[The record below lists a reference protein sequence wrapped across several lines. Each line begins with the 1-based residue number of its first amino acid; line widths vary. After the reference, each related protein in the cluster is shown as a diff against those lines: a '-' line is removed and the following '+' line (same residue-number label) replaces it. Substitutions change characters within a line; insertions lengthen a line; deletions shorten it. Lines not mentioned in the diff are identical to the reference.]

1 MENNIIDNFKR
12 LKDEMEQKGYSK
24 EYQLNILI
32 PLFENILDSM
42 QDLLKSEQDKY
53 DDFVA
58 KFQFLRAVNQVDA
71 DDKERFYEAERFTKN
86 TLEFLAIK
94 GKETADGLNEILQS
108 CINEDK

>member
-1 MENNIIDNFKR
+1 MEIKTIKSFQR

-24 EYQLNILI
+24 EYQLNILV
-32 PLFENILDSM
+32 PLYENILDSM
-42 QDLLKSEQDKY
+42 QDLLKSEKDKY

-94 GKETADGLNEILQS
+94 GKETADGLKEILEE
-108 CINEDK
+108 CTNED